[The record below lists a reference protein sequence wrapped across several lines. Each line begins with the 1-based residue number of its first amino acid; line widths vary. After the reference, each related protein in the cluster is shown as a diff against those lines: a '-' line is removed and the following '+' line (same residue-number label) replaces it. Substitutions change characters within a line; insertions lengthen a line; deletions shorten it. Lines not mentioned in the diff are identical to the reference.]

1 MSLKPFV
8 FAISLAAVF
17 PAFAQDTSLSTELAD
32 IERQL
37 TEIDAQAARYDGGL
51 ILTLIDAR
59 REALL
64 LAKTLIENR
73 INAEAGGATV
83 EVTVPAVQPDESRA
97 AQILGE
103 MAAAQQRIE
112 EAEREAATGG
122 GLIQALALSR
132 AETERLTLAQLQMG
146 YLQAKYGIAFPVM
159 AAQPSAAA
167 PAAAPAADPATPPE
181 GAAQT
186 VAWADARFPAID
198 YTLAP
203 FEQANRDGHRI
214 SGWWTIEST
223 RAAVDDSPQIVALNH
238 SQFQPNNFMGQ
249 TALVAR
255 CIEGETAFVFVQD
268 DFLMNDFRRNSFEMT
283 LRIDDQSSQQSRWSS
298 LTNNQGAGLF
308 GRDAEAF
315 IRSIYDADR
324 LFIRLVESSGQ
335 QHECPPP
342 RNHPRRAARAASA
355 LPATALRGDVL
366 PERVPAAG
374 LLILRD
380 GEPGEPEVT
389 LSPLRYHYQHRA
401 EIEAVVQGAARDA
414 AFDTSAPA
422 SARRLPPTARWA
434 ASATGSRRKRRARSI
449 CPSRVRRQPE
459 GGGDPV
465 ILHYSTAG
473 PLA

>member
-8 FAISLAAVF
+8 FAISLAAAL

-51 ILTLIDAR
+51 ILTLIEAR

-83 EVTVPAVQPDESRA
+83 EVTVPAVQPDEARA

-159 AAQPSAAA
+159 VAQPPAAA
-167 PAAAPAADPATPPE
+167 PAAAPAAEPATPPE

-186 VAWADARFPAID
+186 VAWADARFSAID

-214 SGWWTIEST
+214 SGWWTIESS

-268 DFLMNDFRRNSFEMT
+268 DFLMNDYRRNSFEMT
-283 LRIDDQSSQQSRWSS
+283 LRIDDQPSQQSRWSS
-298 LTNNQGAGLF
+298 LTSNKGAGLF
-308 GRDAEAF
+308 GRDAETF

-324 LFIRLVESSGQ
+324 LFIRLVESNGQ
-335 QHECPPP
+335 QHDALFELAGAQDAFEEVAAACGWTTLSLSTDDY
-342 RNHPRRAARAASA
+342 RAIQTLLNAGGFDVGTPDGQWGPASQRAMRAYQASV
-355 LPATALRGDVL
+355 GL
-366 PERVPAAG
+366 PETGAPDRA
-374 LLILRD
+374 
-380 GEPGEPEVT
+380 T
-389 LSPLRYHYQHRA
+389 L
-401 EIEAVVQGAARDA
+401 E
-414 AFDTSAPA
+414 
-422 SARRLPPTARWA
+422 RL
-434 ASATGSRRKRRARSI
+434 G
-449 CPSRVRRQPE
+449 VRQ
-459 GGGDPV
+459 
-465 ILHYSTAG
+465 
-473 PLA
+473 